1 MQLLSLCEEE
11 LKKKKS
17 KILNRDANNS
27 KRKEKNNNEKA
38 EKTETI
44 KSIVL
49 AACLSVEKLNENEE
63 VNAISARERTYVK
76 GWTNVSVIKR
86 VNSKSKTL
94 RGKWRLLQHNV
105 ATCTVLLYVDE
116 RRVDREIR
124 AARFPRMHVRHA

>member
-76 GWTNVSVIKR
+76 G
-86 VNSKSKTL
+86 
-94 RGKWRLLQHNV
+94 
-105 ATCTVLLYVDE
+105 
-116 RRVDREIR
+116 
-124 AARFPRMHVRHA
+124 